1 MEAAV
6 RNGATPPGHR
16 CGFVAIIGRP
26 NVGKSTLLNQL
37 LGQKVAIVTPKPQTT
52 RGRILGIKT
61 LREAQS
67 IFIDTPGMHQ
77 PRTLINRRM
86 VEVAGRAAEEADVL
100 LWVTDAA
107 DGITSGDRDI
117 AGHLRP
123 ETRPLCVVLNKIDL
137 VERRQLL
144 PLLAT
149 LDGLLPGRDV
159 IPVSARTAANCA
171 ELMSHIVRVLP
182 AGPRLYDPETITD
195 QTERMLVQEV
205 VREQVLLQTREE
217 VPYGVAVTVDKFE
230 EKGKLAG
237 GQRHHPRGAGLAEGD
252 LDREG
257 GRAHQGHRA
266 RGAPGATT
274 PARPPHLPG
283 TVRPRAGGMDEA
295 GGLAERVRSVDG
307 GRMSNESNDALPCAA
322 RRRLPVIAIVGRPNV
337 GKSTFFNRLV
347 RAQRAIVDS
356 RPGVTRDRN
365 IAIGRWREREFLLV
379 DTGGYEDA
387 EGSSIAAAVRAQ
399 SALAAEQADAVIA
412 VFDGRAGLNPVDRE
426 LVLRL
431 RRLRKPVLYAV
442 NKLDTPAHDDEAAE
456 FFALGPSAVFPVAAA
471 HGRGIDALM
480 QQLFELLPAAPSE
493 EVPVAETG
501 AATSVVTLAIVGK
514 PNVGKSSLLNRLVGS
529 ERAIVDAAPGTT
541 RDPVDTPFRYGEQDY
556 LLVDTAGIRHRPRV
570 HEHIERACAVRAL
583 RAIERAEVALV
594 VMDATQ
600 AISDQDARIA
610 GYAWERGRALLF
622 VVNKW
627 DAVPKSERRAA
638 RFVAEL
644 HARYASFAQ
653 APAVFVSAR
662 TGTGIAGIFPAVQ
675 ELVAAH
681 RQQLRTV
688 ELNKVLADATRAHAP
703 PSVHGKRPRF
713 YYATQTATAPP
724 TITIFAS
731 APQLM
736 PVAYERYLANAF
748 RAAFRLRGTPLRLRF
763 RQRER
768 RQ

>member
-1 MEAAV
+1 
-6 RNGATPPGHR
+6 
-16 CGFVAIIGRP
+16 
-26 NVGKSTLLNQL
+26 
-37 LGQKVAIVTPKPQTT
+37 
-52 RGRILGIKT
+52 
-61 LREAQS
+61 
-67 IFIDTPGMHQ
+67 
-77 PRTLINRRM
+77 
-86 VEVAGRAAEEADVL
+86 
-100 LWVTDAA
+100 
-107 DGITSGDRDI
+107 
-117 AGHLRP
+117 
-123 ETRPLCVVLNKIDL
+123 
-137 VERRQLL
+137 
-144 PLLAT
+144 
-149 LDGLLPGRDV
+149 
-159 IPVSARTAANCA
+159 
-171 ELMSHIVRVLP
+171 
-182 AGPRLYDPETITD
+182 
-195 QTERMLVQEV
+195 
-205 VREQVLLQTREE
+205 
-217 VPYGVAVTVDKFE
+217 
-230 EKGKLAG
+230 
-237 GQRHHPRGAGLAEGD
+237 
-252 LDREG
+252 
-257 GRAHQGHRA
+257 
-266 RGAPGATT
+266 
-274 PARPPHLPG
+274 
-283 TVRPRAGGMDEA
+283 MDEA
-295 GGLAERVRSVDG
+295 GGLAERVRFVNG
-307 GRMSNESNDALPCAA
+307 GRMTNERNDALPFAA
-322 RRRLPVIAIVGRPNV
+322 PRRLAVIAIVGRPNV

-426 LVLRL
+426 LVVRL

-456 FFALGPSAVFPVAAA
+456 FFALGPSAVFPIAAA
-471 HGRGIDALM
+471 HGRGVDALM
-480 QQLFELLPAAPSE
+480 EHLFELLPAAPVPAVPVPAAPSE
-493 EVPVAETG
+493 EAPVADTG

-541 RDPVDTPFRYGEQDY
+541 RDPVDTPFRYGEREY

-583 RAIERAEVALV
+583 KAIERAEVALV

-627 DAVPKSERRAA
+627 DAVPKSERSTA
-638 RFVAEL
+638 RFVGEL
-644 HARYASFAQ
+644 RARYASFAD

-662 TGTGIAGIFPAVQ
+662 TGAGIAGIFPAVE
-675 ELVAAH
+675 ELVAVH

-688 ELNKVLADATRAHAP
+688 ELNKVLADATRAQAP

-731 APQLM
+731 APQLLQ
-736 PVAYERYLANAF
+736 VAYERYLANAF
-748 RAAFRLRGTPLRLRF
+748 RAAFRLHGTPLRLRF